1 MKNSKF
7 IKSLIALLVTLA
19 LTGAMV
25 CFAGCSD
32 DKKSSRKDR
41 DDKKSEKV
49 DDEDDEDEDDEDDE
63 DEDKDDKKS
72 KKDKDDEDDEE
83 DEEEVEE
90 EETTTTTEEEVE
102 ETEDDEDDDSEGQK
116 KKIGEDDDDI
126 STGDDID
133 NPFADALVTA
143 DSFKDANV
151 KKFAQQYIDKEYF
164 IMDID
169 ADMVSDLDSEDVDIS
184 KHFVEGF
191 IAMGGSLSA
200 SIAGTDEDVDA
211 DLSGTDY
218 SMVMLILFDDY
229 KSAEEYFNTMAEAEL
244 PADQKDKIKVE
255 ETADGKVINVE
266 EDGSKVTVT
275 LTNDGIVI
283 MDSSMSMG

>member
-49 DDEDDEDEDDEDDE
+49 DDEDDEDEDDEDE

-72 KKDKDDEDDEE
+72 KKDKDDEDDE
-83 DEEEVEE
+83 DEVEE
-90 EETTTTTEEEVE
+90 EETTTTEEEVE
-102 ETEDDEDDDSEGQK
+102 ETEEDEDDDSEGQK
-116 KKIGEDDDDI
+116 EKIGEDDDDI
-126 STGDDID
+126 DAGDDTD

-164 IMDID
+164 IMNID
-169 ADMVSDLDSEDVDIS
+169 ADMVTDLDSEDAEIS

-200 SIAGTDEDVDA
+200 SISAGTDEESEA

-218 SMVMLILFDDY
+218 SMVMLVLFDDY
-229 KSAEEYFNTMAEAEL
+229 KSAEDYFNTMAEAEL

-283 MDSSMSMG
+283 MDTSMVMG

>member
-41 DDKKSEKV
+41 DNKKSEKV

-63 DEDKDDKKS
+63 DEDEDKDDKKS
-72 KKDKDDEDDEE
+72 KKDKDDEDDE
-83 DEEEVEE
+83 DEVEE
-90 EETTTTTEEEVE
+90 EETTTTEEEVE
-102 ETEDDEDDDSEGQK
+102 ETEEDEDDDSEGQK

-126 STGDDID
+126 DAGDDMD

-164 IMDID
+164 IMNID
-169 ADMVSDLDSEDVDIS
+169 ADMVTDLDSEDAEIS

-200 SIAGTDEDVDA
+200 SISAGTDEESEA

-218 SMVMLILFDDY
+218 SMVMLVLFDDY
-229 KSAEEYFNTMAEAEL
+229 KSAEDYFNTMAEAEL

-283 MDSSMSMG
+283 MDTSMVMG

>member
-41 DDKKSEKV
+41 DNKKSEKV
-49 DDEDDEDEDDEDDE
+49 DDEDDEDEDDEDE

-72 KKDKDDEDDEE
+72 KKDKDDEDDE
-83 DEEEVEE
+83 DEVEE
-90 EETTTTTEEEVE
+90 EETTTTEEEVE
-102 ETEDDEDDDSEGQK
+102 ETEEDEDDDSEGQK

-126 STGDDID
+126 DAGDDTD

-164 IMDID
+164 IMNID
-169 ADMVSDLDSEDVDIS
+169 ADMVSDLDSDDADIS

-200 SIAGTDEDVDA
+200 SISAGTDEESEA

-229 KSAEEYFNTMAEAEL
+229 KSAEDYFNTMAEAEL

-255 ETADGKVINVE
+255 ETADGKVINAE

-283 MDSSMSMG
+283 MDTSMVM